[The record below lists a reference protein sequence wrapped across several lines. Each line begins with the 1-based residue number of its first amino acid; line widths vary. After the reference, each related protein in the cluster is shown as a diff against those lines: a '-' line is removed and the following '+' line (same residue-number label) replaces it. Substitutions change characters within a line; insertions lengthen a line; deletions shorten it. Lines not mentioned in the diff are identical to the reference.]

1 MERREEPSMERV
13 FGRRQLLGGA
23 AALGLQ
29 RRYRAAVIGHTGRG
43 NYGHGLD
50 TVWLEIPGAEVM
62 AVADADETG
71 LAAAVKRLG
80 GVRGFGDYR
89 RMLDEVKP
97 DLVSVCP
104 RWLDQHCDMVVAAA
118 ERGVRGIYLEKP
130 LCRTLEEADRMREAC
145 ARSGT
150 KLAIAFQT
158 RYSPKIAVVRELI
171 ESGRLGR
178 VLEFRARDKEDQRG
192 GGEGL
197 VVLGP
202 HVFNLMCAL
211 GGAPEWCMARV
222 LNGGRPAGR
231 GDVVEGAE
239 GIGPLAGDEIHAMY
253 RLAGGAMGY
262 FDSVRGAAKPPSRF
276 GLQIIGSEGIIQAFD
291 TGHLP
296 EMYLLEDPQWS
307 PGKTGRR
314 WVPISS
320 AGVGQVETLKN
331 AGLAGGNL
339 LAVKDLIAAV
349 EENRQPLASLADA
362 RMATEMVVAAF
373 EAHRQGGVVKFPLS
387 VRANPLTIM

>member
-1 MERREEPSMERV
+1 
-13 FGRRQLLGGA
+13 
-23 AALGLQ
+23 
-29 RRYRAAVIGHTGRG
+29 
-43 NYGHGLD
+43 
-50 TVWLEIPGAEVM
+50 
-62 AVADADETG
+62 
-71 LAAAVKRLG
+71 
-80 GVRGFGDYR
+80 
-89 RMLDEVKP
+89 
-97 DLVSVCP
+97 
-104 RWLDQHCDMVVAAA
+104 
-118 ERGVRGIYLEKP
+118 
-130 LCRTLEEADRMREAC
+130 
-145 ARSGT
+145 
-150 KLAIAFQT
+150 
-158 RYSPKIAVVRELI
+158 
-171 ESGRLGR
+171 
-178 VLEFRARDKEDQRG
+178 
-192 GGEGL
+192 
-197 VVLGP
+197 
-202 HVFNLMCAL
+202 
-211 GGAPEWCMARV
+211 MARV